1 MLHKKC
7 PHCSCLQPNGT
18 FADLFRKLDFLKNEP
33 QAKEKKAKTEN
44 ESQSVSKKG
53 NSQTRKII
61 NSCVFTARKS
71 LKQTKKDA
79 HIIRCSLVTLIQKE
93 TNVESFEGTYYI
105 SREI

>member
-1 MLHKKC
+1 M
-7 PHCSCLQPNGT
+7 
-18 FADLFRKLDFLKNEP
+18 KNEP

-61 NSCVFTARKS
+61 NSCLFTARKS

-79 HIIRCSLVTLIQKE
+79 HIRCSLVTLIQKE

>member
-44 ESQSVSKKG
+44 ESQSVSKK
-53 NSQTRKII
+53 RKQ
-61 NSCVFTARKS
+61 SD
-71 LKQTKKDA
+71 KKD
-79 HIIRCSLVTLIQKE
+79 HQFLPVYGKEIIKTNKKRCS
-93 TNVESFEGTYYI
+93 Y
-105 SREI
+105 

>member
-1 MLHKKC
+1 MNLRQK
-7 PHCSCLQPNGT
+7 
-18 FADLFRKLDFLKNEP
+18 
-33 QAKEKKAKTEN
+33 KKAKTEN

-61 NSCVFTARKS
+61 NSCLLFTARKS

-79 HIIRCSLVTLIQKE
+79 HIRCSLVTLIQKE